1 MMKNTK
7 SYASALL
14 DLCNDINSFEATIKE
29 LQLISSYFDDDLHKV
44 LSYPN
49 ISKQEKKDIFKNAFK
64 NVTKLTISFIYVLID
79 NDAILNL
86 NIIINEMEKVLKFQK
101 GIVQVT
107 VETSKPLLNNEKTLI
122 TQTLSTKLKKSVEIE
137 EVVKADLIG
146 GIIIKYEGKVIDGSL
161 FTKEQS
167 LKEYLK
173 K

>member
-1 MMKNTK
+1 MKSTK

-14 DLCNDINSFEATIKE
+14 DLCNDINSYETTIKE
-29 LQLISSYFDDDLHKV
+29 LQLISSYFDDDLRKV

-49 ISKQEKKDIFKNAFK
+49 ISKQEKKDIFTKAFK
-64 NVTKLTISFIYVLID
+64 NVSKLSISFIYVLID

-86 NIIINEMEKVLKFQK
+86 NIIINEMEKVLKFKK

-107 VETSKPLLNNEKTLI
+107 VETSKPLLNNEKALI
-122 TQTLSTKLKKSVEIE
+122 MQTLSTKIQKTVEIK